1 MPSKNPRIN
10 LTISPLRYDLL
21 TRLAKLQG
29 TSRAALISETME
41 VVYPVLERVCVVLEA
56 AQRAQET
63 TRQGLRDSVA
73 KAEAE
78 LMPMLYQAI
87 NQFDLFIEDT
97 ADSMGVELDH
107 RDRAFTAIQKAM
119 EEETKPAR
127 SVTTVAARAGDA
139 AARSP
144 ELAPASV
151 IRGSEFIPP
160 LPKTPT
166 KKPAKPLRKGVSA
179 DSSSR
184 SKP

>member
-10 LTISPLRYDLL
+10 LTLDPLRYDLL

-63 TRQGLRDSVA
+63 SRQGLRDSVA

-78 LMPMLYQAI
+78 LLPMLYEAV

-107 RDRAFTAIQKAM
+107 RDRAFSAIQKAM
-119 EEETKPAR
+119 EADTKPGRRVA
-127 SVTTVAARAGDA
+127 TVSARAGDA
-139 AARSP
+139 GAQSGHK
-144 ELAPASV
+144 APASV

-160 LPKTPT
+160 PTKPTT
-166 KKPAKPLRKGVSA
+166 KKPAKPLQKGVSK
-179 DSSSR
+179 DSKAR
-184 SKP
+184 SKS